1 MTGGLILNALNSGG
15 ANLGT
20 KTITANGTY
29 TAQTDGYDGYSSVTV
44 AVPLTGRTFTAN
56 GSYTA
61 DTGGWN
67 SVIVDVPTYE
77 EEYEEMLECCEEVKE
92 KLKELD
98 PDYNPDDPDAPT
110 IPEEID
116 KVSGYT
122 FPDGTDIRQITP
134 VIGDED
140 RIVPEGNTYSFRFYV
155 LDGYTSTEYPVNHL
169 FQPSATGQ
177 SYALRGRYAVID
189 SSGEVVT
196 DYYTTSLW
204 EISPQRDVTWQ
215 ITDVNINYT
224 TQRLETTLHI
234 IENGYEQT
242 ETFYNDIHEYLD
254 TTVTNPRYKVY
265 N

>member
-1 MTGGLILNALNSGG
+1 MDIIKASLMAAVSQGGG

-44 AVPLTGRTFTAN
+44 
-56 GSYTA
+56 
-61 DTGGWN
+61 
-67 SVIVDVPTYE
+67 IVPTYE

-122 FPDGTDIRQITP
+122 
-134 VIGDED
+134 
-140 RIVPEGNTYSFRFYV
+140 VPEGVNPTDPAYQGLIGGNPVTDETLGLTVAPVIMQGGEWVALTTTRIERPPNT
-155 LDGYTSTEYPVNHL
+155 
-169 FQPSATGQ
+169 SATFGMR
-177 SYALRGRYAVID
+177 ATD
-189 SSGEVVT
+189 SNGT
-196 DYYTTSLW
+196 TYYGASTFGL
-204 EISPQRDVTWQ
+204 
-215 ITDVNINYT
+215 ITDGEY
-224 TQRLETTLHI
+224 
-234 IENGYEQT
+234 IELLGYNVSNG
-242 ETFYNDIHEYLD
+242 
-254 TTVTNPRYKVY
+254 TVTLSYKYHVAVYGGWDDRYPTDTFQWAAVSTYGDTSHTYKVR